1 MSASGPWPGS
11 TFEDDEPELPVC
23 VVIGPP
29 SGSVWVPK
37 PLPELLEHAL
47 VEPPRTAAIPPTIC
61 KTSTLRFI
69 DGSLEGGEQGA
80 LLDRICTK

>member
-1 MSASGPWPGS
+1 
-11 TFEDDEPELPVC
+11 
-23 VVIGPP
+23 
-29 SGSVWVPK
+29 VPN

-47 VEPPRTAAIPPTIC
+47 VEPPPMTAAIPPTIC